1 MTPNRTAT
9 LTGETVTGGVGEALW
24 NPQAHMPTARAKR
37 LVITGGDGAWLTS
50 STGQRLLDATA
61 SLWHANVGHGRE
73 RIARAAYEQMRTL
86 ETYHTFG
93 RFANEPALRL
103 ADRLVALGPIRGA
116 KVMLTSGGSDSVDL
130 ACKLARRHWQLEGR
144 GHKKVILSRH
154 GAYHGLHAFGTSIAG
169 LQYNRDGYGTE
180 SLVPETARIS
190 TNDIDEVRAQ
200 LEQIGPHNVA
210 AIIAEP
216 VIGTGGVVGPADGY
230 LEGLAALTREHDI
243 LLIADEVITGFGRAG
258 RMFGS
263 QRYGITPDLITMAK
277 GITSGYAPLG
287 GVLVSPRVAD
297 RFFAGPPDGDAPMF
311 RHGLT
316 YSGHATACVVAEAN
330 LDVIEE
336 ENLVERAA
344 HLETVLE
351 KELDPLRTHHLVAD
365 VRAGAAFMAGV
376 QLRDGVSGDAVA
388 EACTEAGVL
397 IRTIHNNT
405 LQICPPFVTTEDEVA
420 LIGQTI
426 AEVLDTY
433 PA

>member
-1 MTPNRTAT
+1 MSPA
-9 LTGETVTGGVGEALW
+9 ESVVGAALW
-24 NPQAHMPTARAKR
+24 HPQAHMPTVRTKR
-37 LVITGGDGAWLTS
+37 LVITGGQGAWLET

-61 SLWHANVGHGRE
+61 GLWHANIGHGRE
-73 RIARAAYEQMRTL
+73 RIARAAYEQMKKL

-103 ADRLVALGPIRGA
+103 ADRLVALGPIPDA

-144 GHKKVILSRH
+144 GQKKVILSRH

-169 LQYNRDGYGTE
+169 LQYNRDGYGTD

-190 TNDIDEVRAQ
+190 TNDINEVRRQIA
-200 LEQIGPHNVA
+200 EIGPENIA
-210 AIIAEP
+210 AVIAEP

-230 LEGLAALTREHDI
+230 LEGLAALAREHDV
-243 LLIADEVITGFGRAG
+243 LLIADEVITGFGRTG

-263 QRYGITPDLITMAK
+263 ERYGIAPDLLTMAK

-297 RFFAGPPDGDAPMF
+297 RFFAGPAGGDAPMF

-336 ENLVERAA
+336 EGLVERAA
-344 HLETVLE
+344 YLERLLE
-351 KELDPLRTHHLVAD
+351 KALEPLRTHDLVAE

-376 QLRDGVSGDAVA
+376 QLRDDVSGDAVA
-388 EACTEAGVL
+388 ERCTDAGVL

-405 LQICPPFVTTEDEVA
+405 LQICPPFVTTDDEVV
-420 LIGQTI
+420 LIAETI
-426 AEVLDTY
+426 AEALDAY
-433 PA
+433 NGA

>member
-1 MTPNRTAT
+1 VSAGDTGATP
-9 LTGETVTGGVGEALW
+9 VGAALW
-24 NPQAHMPTARAKR
+24 HPQAHMPTALAKR
-37 LVITGGDGAWLTS
+37 LVISGGEGAWLET

-73 RIARAAYEQMRTL
+73 RIARAAYDQMRRL

-103 ADRLVALGPIRGA
+103 ADRLVALGPIPDA

-144 GHKKVILSRH
+144 DQKKLILSRH
-154 GAYHGLHAFGTSIAG
+154 RAYHGLHAFGTSIAG
-169 LQYNRDGYGTE
+169 LPYNREGYGTD
-180 SLVPETARIS
+180 SLVPETARIA
-190 TNDIDEVRAQ
+190 TNDLDAVRRQ
-200 LEQIGPHNVA
+200 LEEIGPEHVA
-210 AIIAEP
+210 AVIAEP
-216 VIGTGGVVGPADGY
+216 VIGTGGVVGPAEGY
-230 LEGLAALTREHDI
+230 LEGLAELAREHDI
-243 LLIADEVITGFGRAG
+243 LLIADEVITGFGRTG

-263 QRYGITPDLITMAK
+263 ERYGIVPDMVVMAK

-297 RFFAGPPDGDAPMF
+297 RFFAGPAGGDAPMF

-336 ENLVERAA
+336 EGLVERAA
-344 HLETVLE
+344 HLEIVLE
-351 KELDPLRTHHLVAD
+351 KVLEPLRTHELVAE

-376 QLRDGVSGDAVA
+376 QLRVDVSGDAVA

-397 IRTIHNNT
+397 IRTIHDNT

-420 LIGQTI
+420 LIAATI
-426 AEVLDTY
+426 TDALDAY
-433 PA
+433 RG

>member
-1 MTPNRTAT
+1 MTET
-9 LTGETVTGGVGEALW
+9 LTRETMTGGAGEALW

-37 LVITGGDGAWLTS
+37 LVITGGDGAWLTT

-73 RIARAAYEQMRTL
+73 RIARAAYDQMRKL

-103 ADRLVALGPIRGA
+103 ADRLAALGPIRGA

-130 ACKLARRHWQLEGR
+130 ACKLARRHWQLDGR
-144 GHKKVILSRH
+144 GQKKVILSRH
-154 GAYHGLHAFGTSIAG
+154 CAYHGLHAFGTSIAG

-180 SLVPETARIS
+180 
-190 TNDIDEVRAQ
+190 
-200 LEQIGPHNVA
+200 
-210 AIIAEP
+210 
-216 VIGTGGVVGPADGY
+216 
-230 LEGLAALTREHDI
+230 
-243 LLIADEVITGFGRAG
+243 
-258 RMFGS
+258 
-263 QRYGITPDLITMAK
+263 
-277 GITSGYAPLG
+277 
-287 GVLVSPRVAD
+287 VAD

-336 ENLVERAA
+336 EDLVERAA

-351 KELDPLRTHHLVAD
+351 KTVDPLRTHHLVAD

-376 QLRDGVSGDAVA
+376 QLRDDVSGDAVA

-420 LIGQTI
+420 LIAQTI
-426 AEVLDTY
+426 AQALDTY

>member
-1 MTPNRTAT
+1 MNETLISKTASA
-9 LTGETVTGGVGEALW
+9 GEALW

-37 LVITGGDGAWLTS
+37 LVITGGDGAWLTT
-50 STGQRLLDATA
+50 STGQRLLDATS

-73 RIARAAYEQMRTL
+73 RIARAAYDQMRKL

-93 RFANEPALRL
+93 RLANEPALRL
-103 ADRLVALGPIRGA
+103 ADRLAALGPIPDA

-144 GHKKVILSRH
+144 EQKKVILSRH

-169 LQYNRDGYGTE
+169 LQYNRDGYGTD

-190 TNDIDEVRAQ
+190 TNDINQVRTQ
-200 LEQIGPHNVA
+200 VEQIGPGNVA

-230 LEGLAALTREHDI
+230 LESLAALAREHDI
-243 LLIADEVITGFGRAG
+243 LLIADEVITGFGRTG

-263 QRYGITPDLITMAK
+263 HRYGITPDLMTMAK

-336 ENLVERAA
+336 EDLVQRAA
-344 HLETVLE
+344 YLETVLE
-351 KELDPLRTHHLVAD
+351 KAVGPLRTHDLVAK

-376 QLRDGVSGDAVA
+376 QLRDDVSGDAVA
-388 EACTEAGVL
+388 EACTDAGVL

-405 LQICPPFVTTEDEVA
+405 LQICPPFVTTEDEIT
-420 LIGQTI
+420 LIAQTI
-426 AEVLDTY
+426 ARALDTY

>member
-1 MTPNRTAT
+1 M
-9 LTGETVTGGVGEALW
+9 
-24 NPQAHMPTARAKR
+24 
-37 LVITGGDGAWLTS
+37 
-50 STGQRLLDATA
+50 
-61 SLWHANVGHGRE
+61 
-73 RIARAAYEQMRTL
+73 ARAAYDQMRKL

-103 ADRLVALGPIRGA
+103 ADRLVALGPIPGA

-144 GHKKVILSRH
+144 GQKTVILSRH
-154 GAYHGLHAFGTSIAG
+154 RAYHGLHAFGTSIAG

-180 SLVPETARIS
+180 SLIPETARIA
-190 TNDIDEVRAQ
+190 TNDIDLVRTQ
-200 LEQIGPHNVA
+200 LEQVGPDNVA

-230 LEGLAALTREHDI
+230 LQGLAALASEHEI

-258 RMFGS
+258 EMFAS
-263 QRYGITPDLITMAK
+263 QRYGITPDLLTMAK

-297 RFFAGPPDGDAPMF
+297 RFFGGNGDAPIF

-316 YSGHATACVVAEAN
+316 YSGHATACVVAETN

-344 HLETVLE
+344 HLETVLAKAVE
-351 KELDPLRTHHLVAD
+351 PLRTHELVAD
-365 VRAGAAFMAGV
+365 VRAGAAFMAGI
-376 QLRDGVSGDAVA
+376 QLRDDVSGDAVA

-397 IRTIHNNT
+397 IRTIHDNT
-405 LQICPPFVTTEDEVA
+405 LQICPPFVTSEDEVA
-420 LIGQTI
+420 LIAQTI
-426 AEVLDTY
+426 ADALDAY

>member
-1 MTPNRTAT
+1 MTAT
-9 LTGETVTGGVGEALW
+9 IAPVTQAPIRGDALW
-24 NPQAHMPTARAKR
+24 NPQAHMPSAQAKQ
-37 LVITGGDGAWLTS
+37 LVITGGEGAWLTT
-50 STGQRLLDATA
+50 STGQRLLDAPA

-73 RIARAAYEQMRTL
+73 RIARAAYDQMRRL

-103 ADRLVALGPIRGA
+103 ADRLVALGPIPDA

-144 GHKKVILSRH
+144 EQKRVILSRD

-169 LQYNRDGYGTE
+169 LQYNREGYGTE
-180 SLVPETARIS
+180 SLVPETARIA
-190 TNDIDEVRAQ
+190 TNDIDQVRSQ
-200 LEQIGPHNVA
+200 LEQIGPDNVA

-216 VIGTGGVVGPADGY
+216 VIGTGGVGPADGY
-230 LEGLAALTREHDI
+230 LEGLAALAREHEI
-243 LLIADEVITGFGRAG
+243 LLIADEVITGFGRTG
-258 RMFGS
+258 RMFACE
-263 QRYGITPDLITMAK
+263 RYGITPDLVTMAK

-297 RFFAGPPDGDAPMF
+297 RFFGGSVDGDAPRF

-330 LDVIEE
+330 LDAIEK

-351 KELDPLRTHHLVAD
+351 RALEPLRAHDLVTK

-376 QLRDGVSGDAVA
+376 QLRADVSGDAVA
-388 EACTEAGVL
+388 EACTDAGVL

-405 LQICPPFVTTEDEVA
+405 LQICPPFVTTEDEVG
-420 LIGQTI
+420 LIAQTI
-426 AEVLDTY
+426 THSLDAH